1 MVPLKLERLEVPVE
15 VCGGLLIESIVER
28 VKINRLT
35 RVPMNQKQSRSMNE
49 SWDVLKALAVCAD
62 AIIVKKEEEDT
73 LSVEDRGE
81 HCNQLTYFHVSTD
94 HHREWCIVGLIV
106 DRDLEDEG

>member
-1 MVPLKLERLEVPVE
+1 MVTLKLERLEVPVE

-49 SWDVLKALAVCAD
+49 SWDVLGHALGMDSSVAD
-62 AIIVKKEEEDT
+62 DVLSEEV
-73 LSVEDRGE
+73 LSKRTK
-81 HCNQLTYFHVSTD
+81 LKS
-94 HHREWCIVGLIV
+94 L
-106 DRDLEDEG
+106 